1 MFIIALCWYF
11 RLPAD
16 SKKKSSLKSAQGGGT
31 DQLTS
36 QAKKISLPN
45 ASIFSILLSRRLAK
59 NYVARFRQGRQLA
72 YNAPKPPTYQLT
84 PHKPFNCLEI
94 QPLIKKIVDGRMR
107 TFRYNP
113 NTAALLTKIL
123 TSECK
128 DAVKSLKLDRYKV
141 VCQVVLGQKQ
151 IQGMSVNSQCAWDTN
166 TDNVVSYS
174 WESPMVYCTVM
185 VYGIYHE

>member
-1 MFIIALCWYF
+1 MIIGVLFLSFSRA
-11 RLPAD
+11 PAD
-16 SKKKSSLKSAQGGGT
+16 AKKKSNLKTSGAQQPDSPG
-31 DQLTS
+31 
-36 QAKKISLPN
+36 KKAPALPT

-72 YNAPKPPTYQLT
+72 YSAPKPPTYQLAPT
-84 PHKPFNCLEI
+84 KPFNCLEI

-113 NTAALLTKIL
+113 TTAALLTKIL

-128 DAVKSLKLDRYKV
+128 DAVKALSLDRYKV

-151 IQGMSVNSQCAWDTN
+151 EQAMSVNSQCAWDTN
-166 TDNVVSYS
+166 SDNVVTYS
-174 WESPMVYCTVM
+174 WESPIVYCTVM
-185 VYGIYHE
+185 LYGIYHE